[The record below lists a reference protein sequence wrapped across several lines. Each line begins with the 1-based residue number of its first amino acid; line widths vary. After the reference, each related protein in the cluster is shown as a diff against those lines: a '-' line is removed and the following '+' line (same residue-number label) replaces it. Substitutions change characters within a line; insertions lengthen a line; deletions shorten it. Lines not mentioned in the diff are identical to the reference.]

1 MKIKICFERYSQP
14 RIDQCKIENIKR
26 SSITRH
32 KKLTLKDMS
41 SAFVLLALGMSLAFL
56 VFLIELNVN
65 RLNLHRSSV
74 KDVAKKSPN
83 RPSIPP
89 AAVPVNN
96 KSKLITGKGK
106 IEINVIK
113 DSVSVSKEET
123 KSAQIIATV
132 VKSTSQLK
140 VKLLKNKT

>member
-1 MKIKICFERYSQP
+1 
-14 RIDQCKIENIKR
+14 
-26 SSITRH
+26 
-32 KKLTLKDMS
+32 MS

-106 IEINVIK
+106 IEIVVIK